1 MMDANYQD
9 LQCADLKHILKSKGI
24 PFSNK
29 RKQDLVELCESADA
43 LNSPGIY
50 QNDSEKKGCNQET
63 DGSGKTI
70 INIHVTTLE
79 SYGVV
84 IWLPSQLTIPVM

>member
-50 QNDSEKKGCNQET
+50 QNDSEKKALIKRRT
-63 DGSGKTI
+63 VRGKQLSTSMLLPW
-70 INIHVTTLE
+70 NRLE
-79 SYGVV
+79 S
-84 IWLPSQLTIPVM
+84 

>member
-1 MMDANYQD
+1 MDANYQD

-70 INIHVTTLE
+70 INIYVTTLE
-79 SYGVV
+79 SSGVV
-84 IWLPSQLTIPVM
+84 IWLPSQLTIPLM

>member
-9 LQCADLKHILKSKGI
+9 LQCADLKHILKSEGI

-29 RKQDLVELCESADA
+29 RKFLVELCESADA

-50 QNDSEKKGCNQET
+50 QHDSEKKGCNQET

-70 INIHVTTLE
+70 INIHVTALE
-79 SYGVV
+79 SSGVV
-84 IWLPSQLTIPVM
+84 ILLPS

>member
-29 RKQDLVELCESADA
+29 RQQDLVELCESTDA

-50 QNDSEKKGCNQET
+50 QNGSEKKALIKRRT
-63 DGSGKTI
+63 VRGKQLSTSMLLPW
-70 INIHVTTLE
+70 NRLE
-79 SYGVV
+79 S
-84 IWLPSQLTIPVM
+84 

>member
-1 MMDANYQD
+1 MDANYQD
-9 LQCADLKHILKSKGI
+9 LQCADLKHILKSEGI

-50 QNDSEKKGCNQET
+50 QNDSEKKALIKRRT
-63 DGSGKTI
+63 VRGKQLSTSMLLPW
-70 INIHVTTLE
+70 NRLE
-79 SYGVV
+79 S
-84 IWLPSQLTIPVM
+84 